1 MSLDALYRK
10 GKSKGKGKGQGQPSP
25 FATEGPSE
33 EVSAEGTSSTV
44 AKGDKVAR
52 SRQANPTR
60 SRRGR
65 GAVIQNY
72 EKNLPPEFRKQV
84 KAYLE
89 AIATQK

>member
-1 MSLDALYRK
+1 MCIRDR
-10 GKSKGKGKGQGQPSP
+10 
-25 FATEGPSE
+25 
-33 EVSAEGTSSTV
+33 GTSSTV

-65 GAVIQNY
+65 GAVNQNY

>member
-1 MSLDALYRK
+1 
-10 GKSKGKGKGQGQPSP
+10 GQGQGQGQGKGKGKGKGQPSP

-52 SRQANPTR
+52 SRQINPTR

-65 GAVIQNY
+65 SAVIQNY

-89 AIATQK
+89 AIAKQK

>member
-1 MSLDALYRK
+1 
-10 GKSKGKGKGQGQPSP
+10 
-25 FATEGPSE
+25 
-33 EVSAEGTSSTV
+33 V

-65 GAVIQNY
+65 GAINQNY
-72 EKNLPPEFRKQV
+72 TKNLPPEFRNQV

-89 AIATQK
+89 AISTEK